1 MGRLP
6 RGEAALHP
14 LLAALLVVVLVV
26 KPLVDLGLLPQVT
39 MILAMVT
46 TILVGLFGLAPAE
59 HRWRSVLVA
68 AAVAAI
74 GLQGLSAVE
83 GAGGPERDVAIGAM
97 LSLGLCLALLA
108 AAVLRQSMAPGRVTL
123 RRIEG
128 AVAGYLLIG
137 LIFASL
143 YEVVARL
150 APDAFA
156 GNVVLRP
163 GQVQGGDFVF
173 FSFVTLTSTG
183 YGDVVPV
190 HPVARSLAMLEAMTG
205 QLYPAIILARLV
217 SLEIAGR
224 R

>member
-1 MGRLP
+1 
-6 RGEAALHP
+6 
-14 LLAALLVVVLVV
+14 
-26 KPLVDLGLLPQVT
+26 
-39 MILAMVT
+39 
-46 TILVGLFGLAPAE
+46 
-59 HRWRSVLVA
+59 
-68 AAVAAI
+68 
-74 GLQGLSAVE
+74 
-83 GAGGPERDVAIGAM
+83 
-97 LSLGLCLALLA
+97 
-108 AAVLRQSMAPGRVTL
+108 
-123 RRIEG
+123 
-128 AVAGYLLIG
+128 VAGYLLIG